1 MPIHVAI
8 TRRVKLGCEAEFQR
22 ALREFL
28 QASFNH
34 DGVLGE
40 VLLTWVVMPLIARVL
55 QGWLHPKEGTTFS

>member
-8 TRRVKLGCEAEFQR
+8 TRRVKLGCKAEFQL

-28 QASFNH
+28 QASFNRG
-34 DGVLGE
+34 GVLGE

-55 QGWLHPKEGTTFS
+55 QGWLHPKERTTFS